1 MRIIESA
8 LKKSAEE
15 RERLLEVWELLGNP
29 SRTVFMDIETT
40 GFSRTYDTVYLI
52 GLAFYRGGEFRVR
65 QYLAAAE
72 ADEAKVLKSAVE
84 DMMDFDTVVTYNGDM
99 FDLPFIRERAKR
111 MRVWTDEMQRWDMH
125 VDSIDLLRRYRRY
138 QSFFGW
144 PNLKLKTVEACLGIS
159 RQDPFDGGQLIEVF
173 YEYTRTDDE
182 RLESVLLLHN
192 YEDIVNLL
200 ELLKAETMM
209 GEIKRGHAV
218 EVSLSKN
225 RLHVEWDRRFSISH
239 EGEIPLGKAGS
250 GPKAREDAPKAKILM
265 EAGAASFD
273 ILLPL
278 CQNILYYFLPNPE
291 DYYFIPEANE
301 IVHKS
306 LAQDVKP
313 SERRKAKAEECRLTV
328 QVSEGDALVWALP
341 LAGLR
346 MYKPEVKSPLCG
358 AKLSE
363 LGQALNDK
371 SIEEAD
377 AYIRTY
383 LDRL

>member
-65 QYLAAAE
+65 PYLAAAE

-209 GEIKRGHAV
+209 GEINSKIDIEAVLHGVGV
-218 EVSLSKN
+218 EV
-225 RLHVEWDRRFSISH
+225 VERID
-239 EGEIPLGKAGS
+239 PLKL
-250 GPKAREDAPKAKILM
+250 EDAIKKVKETADKPGVKAIIFESPCAMLFKPEKPMCVGDNCIDCRKCIKEIGCPGLIIRDGKVVVDDSLCNGCGLCSQICPV
-265 EAGAASFD
+265 GAITA
-273 ILLPL
+273 
-278 CQNILYYFLPNPE
+278 
-291 DYYFIPEANE
+291 
-301 IVHKS
+301 
-306 LAQDVKP
+306 
-313 SERRKAKAEECRLTV
+313 
-328 QVSEGDALVWALP
+328 SEG
-341 LAGLR
+341 
-346 MYKPEVKSPLCG
+346 K
-358 AKLSE
+358 
-363 LGQALNDK
+363 
-371 SIEEAD
+371 
-377 AYIRTY
+377 
-383 LDRL
+383 